1 MADLTKSDLQLVK
14 QLTALSLD
22 ADGVVDAEKVAG
34 VLAYLEKHPPASPM
48 GMLKAYHRRIS
59 IELAKFNAVV
69 EHAGSI
75 SDTILG
81 SISGALSQK
90 YHRPIAA
97 TARQDDSLIAGL
109 RVRIADDVYESTVA
123 GQLDTLANSL

>member
-1 MADLTKSDLQLVK
+1 VASLSKSDLQLSQ

-22 ADGVVDAEKVAG
+22 AEGAVDPAKVVG
-34 VLAYLEKHPPASPM
+34 VLQYLEKHPPVSPL
-48 GMLKAYHRRIS
+48 GVLKAYHRRIS
-59 IELAKFNAVV
+59 IELAKANAIV

-81 SISGALSQK
+81 SIAGAFSQK
-90 YHRPIAA
+90 YRRSITA
-97 TARQDDSLIAGL
+97 TARQNDDLIAGL
-109 RVRIADDVYESTVA
+109 RVRIADDVYESTVS